1 MTSPLFSQD
10 RNRFVTF
17 PIQYHDVWE
26 MYKKSVS
33 SFWTTEEIDLSRDMK
48 DWPTLS
54 KDERHFIKMV
64 LAFFAA
70 SDGIVNYNL
79 VGRFMNEVHM
89 PEAKSFYSFQIAIEQ
104 IHAEMYSLLIDTYEK
119 DADERSRL
127 FNAVQ
132 TIPTIGKKADWAM
145 RWIDGDNSK
154 TTFAH
159 RLVAFACVEGIFFS
173 GAFCAIYWI
182 KERGLMPGLT
192 VSNELISRDEAMH
205 VEFAVLLYN
214 KYCDMRLSTEE
225 AHRMVKEALAIE
237 KEFVIDA
244 IPCQLLGMSVE
255 QMSHYVEFVADRLLL
270 QLGYPKLYNSKN
282 PFPFMERIGI
292 EGKTNFFEQRVS
304 EYSIANIQRPST
316 FDTEVDF

>member
-1 MTSPLFSQD
+1 MSSPLFAED
-10 RNRFVTF
+10 RNRFVVF
-17 PIQYHDVWE
+17 PIQHHDVWQ
-26 MYKKSVS
+26 MYKNAVS
-33 SFWTTEEIDLSRDMK
+33 SFWTTEEIDLSRDLK

-54 KDERHFIKMV
+54 KDEQHFIKMV

-79 VGRFMNEVHM
+79 VGRFMNEVTM

-104 IHAEMYSLLIDTYEK
+104 IHAEMYSLLIDAYEK
-119 DADERSRL
+119 DIDERTRL
-127 FNAVQ
+127 FNAME
-132 TIPTIGKKADWAM
+132 TIPTIAKKADWAM
-145 RWIDGDNSK
+145 RWIDGEQAK
-154 TTFAH
+154 TSFAH

-192 VSNELISRDEAMH
+192 ISNELISRDEAMH

-214 KYCDMRLSTEE
+214 KYTDSRLSTTEM
-225 AHRMVKEALAIE
+225 HQMIKEALVIE
-237 KEFVIDA
+237 KEFITDA
-244 IPCQLLGMSVE
+244 IPCQLLGMSAE
-255 QMSHYVEFVADRLLL
+255 LMSQYVEFVADRLLL
-270 QLGYPKLYNSKN
+270 QMGYPKLYNSTN

-304 EYSIANIQRPST
+304 EYSLANITRPSEFHT
-316 FDTEVDF
+316 DVDF